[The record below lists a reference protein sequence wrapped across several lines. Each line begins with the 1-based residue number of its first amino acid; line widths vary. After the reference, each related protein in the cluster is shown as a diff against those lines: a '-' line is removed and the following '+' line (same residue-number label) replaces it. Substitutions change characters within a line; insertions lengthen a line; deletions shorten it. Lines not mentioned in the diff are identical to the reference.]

1 MATGGPRLRALLAL
15 LLLDAGRIVTGERLI
30 DGLYGEQPGAVN
42 ALQSQ
47 VSRLRRGLG
56 SDAPVEFHPAG
67 YRLAVDPAEVD
78 ALVFERLAAEGRAA
92 GSAEERAAVLGRALG
107 LWRGPALAD
116 VRDAPF
122 AATQVTRLE
131 ELRLDVT
138 EERIEAELALGRHR
152 ELVPELQGLVAAHP
166 VRERLRGQL
175 MRALYGSGRQ
185 SEALAAFEAARSTL
199 AEELGVDPS
208 PELAAVHLAVLRGEL
223 SVSPVP
229 AEPPPASRGAPSQ
242 LTSFVGRQEDLG
254 ALADLLTAARLVTL
268 IGPGGAGKTRLAIEV
283 TVRHPGE
290 VAFVELGELAE
301 GGDVA
306 QAVLAALGLRDG
318 LLSAQEQRSPGERLV
333 GALSDR
339 PMLIVLDNCE
349 HLIEAAAALAH
360 RLLSACPGLRVL
372 ATSREAL
379 GVTGE
384 TLFPVSPLALPEEG
398 APPLSAPAIRLFAD
412 RAAAVRPGFAVD
424 GGNAG
429 DVLRICRALDGLPL
443 AIELAAA
450 RLRSLPVA
458 EVAVRLDDAFGLLSR
473 GSRTAQPRHRT
484 LRALVEWSWELL
496 DVAEQRLARRLSVF
510 AGGATLESIEA
521 VCGDADADPVEV
533 VAGLVDKSLV
543 DVVGDRYRMLRT
555 IHAFCAERLAE
566 AGETERLRQAH
577 AEHFRALMSTAAPH
591 LLRAEQLGWLARIDA
606 EHDNLLAAVRWAVPA
621 DPELGLRLVADLITY
636 WWLRGRRA
644 EGVGPARA
652 LLAAVGTEPP
662 AELAA
667 EYVLCVLSAAHG
679 GGVEPW
685 PHVATAKRLMASRNL
700 VEHRPQLIFFWATFA
715 GPSDAAYR
723 DAMDE
728 RIRTGAD
735 PWTDGLGHL
744 GRGVLA
750 QLLAGDVATGER
762 EFELALVG
770 FRSLGERWGLLTT
783 LSEFA
788 ELVCWRGD
796 GERFAALV
804 AEALRLADELGA
816 VEDRADLL
824 CRRGEGTILLGDLDT
839 ARADYE
845 EALDLARRTGALEV
859 AGKARHGLAEVA
871 RLSGDVAGARRAYE
885 QLLTEHRTGT
895 GRLTEHRTGTG
906 RLDEPADPVPV
917 AGPDGASGRSFGAD
931 LGHVRVL
938 IALGWIAVQEG
949 AAVRAAALQREA
961 VDRAL
966 GLHSRP
972 LMALAVEGLAGVA
985 GLTGDHERAA
995 ALLGAA
1001 RTWRGTALTGDRDV
1015 ARVSALARER
1025 LGDAAYEKAYGRGDR
1040 FDRDGLLAIIT
1051 SDGPPRNSQADPG

>member
-15 LLLDAGRIVTGERLI
+15 LLLDAGRIVSGERLL

-122 AATQVTRLE
+122 ASAQVTRLE

-152 ELVPELQGLVAAHP
+152 ELVPELQSLVAAHP

-185 SEALAAFEAARSTL
+185 SEALAAFEAARSVL

-223 SVSPVP
+223 PVSPVNS
-229 AEPPPASRGAPSQ
+229 ASRGAPSQ

-254 ALADLLTAARLVTL
+254 AIAGLLAAARLVTL
-268 IGPGGAGKTRLAIEV
+268 IGPGGAGKTRLAIEAS
-283 TVRHPGE
+283 VRHPGE

-306 QAVLAALGLRDG
+306 RAVLAALGLRDG

-333 GALSDR
+333 VALADR

-349 HLIEAAAALAH
+349 HLVEAAAALAH

-384 TLFPVSPLALPEEG
+384 TLFPVTPLALPAEG
-398 APPLSAPAIRLFAD
+398 APPLSAPAVRLFAD

-458 EVAVRLDDAFGLLSR
+458 EVAARLDDAFGLLSR

-496 DVAEQRLARRLSVF
+496 DAPEQRLARRLSVF

-521 VCGDADADPVEV
+521 VCGDADAVGV

-543 DVVGDRYRMLRT
+543 EVVGDRYRMLRT

-577 AEHFRALMSTAAPH
+577 AEHFQALMSTAAPH
-591 LLRAEQLGWLARIDA
+591 LLRAEQLDWLARLDA
-606 EHDNLLAAVRWAVPA
+606 EHDNLLAAVRWAVAA
-621 DPELGLRLVADLITY
+621 DPGLGLRLVADLVTY

-644 EGVGPARA
+644 EGAGPARS
-652 LLAAVGTEPP
+652 LLAVVGTEPP
-662 AELAA
+662 AELAG
-667 EYVLCVLSAAHG
+667 EYVLCVLGAIPG
-679 GGVEPW
+679 GGTEPRR
-685 PHVATAKRLMASRNL
+685 HLATAKRLMASMNL

-715 GPSDAAYR
+715 GPSDADYR
-723 DAMDE
+723 DAMAE
-728 RIRTGAD
+728 RLQTGAD
-735 PWTDGLGHL
+735 PWTDGLSHL

-762 EFELALVG
+762 EFELALAS
-770 FRSLGERWGLLTT
+770 FRSLGERWGMLTT
-783 LSEFA
+783 LSELA

-824 CRRGEGTILLGDLDT
+824 CRRGEGTILLGDLDA
-839 ARADYE
+839 ARASYE
-845 EALDLARRTGALEV
+845 EALELARRTGALE
-859 AGKARHGLAEVA
+859 ATGRARHGLAKVA

-885 QLLTEHRTGT
+885 ELLTEHRTGT
-895 GRLTEHRTGTG
+895 GRPGERWTDTG
-906 RLDEPADPVPV
+906 RLDEP
-917 AGPDGASGRSFGAD
+917 SGGSFGAD
-931 LGHVRVL
+931 LGHVGVL

-949 AAVRAAALQREA
+949 EAVRAAELQREA

-972 LMALAVEGLAGVA
+972 LVARAVEGLAGVA

-995 ALLGAA
+995 VLLGAA
-1001 RTWRGTALTGDRDV
+1001 RTWRGTALAGDRDV

-1025 LGDAAYEKAYGRGDR
+1025 LGDVAYEKAYGRGDA
-1040 FDRDGLLAIIT
+1040 FDRDGLLAII
-1051 SDGPPRNSQADPG
+1051 SPDGPPPDSRADAG

>member
-15 LLLDAGRIVTGERLI
+15 LLLDAGRIVTAERLI

-47 VSRLRRGLG
+47 ISRLRRGLG

-138 EERIEAELALGRHR
+138 EERIEAELTLGRYR
-152 ELVPELQGLVAAHP
+152 ELVPELQGLVGAHP

-223 SVSPVP
+223 PVSPVP
-229 AEPPPASRGAPSQ
+229 AEPSLASRGAPSQ

-254 ALADLLTAARLVTL
+254 AIADLLTAARLVTL
-268 IGPGGAGKTRLAIEV
+268 IGPGGAGKTRLVIE
-283 TVRHPGE
+283 TSVRHPGE

-306 QAVLAALGLRDG
+306 RAVLAALGLRDG

-384 TLFPVSPLALPEEG
+384 TLFPVSPLALPAEG

-458 EVAVRLDDAFGLLSR
+458 EVAARLDDAFGLLSR

-496 DVAEQRLARRLSVF
+496 DIPEQRLARRLSVF

-521 VCGDADADPVEV
+521 VCGDADAVEV

-543 DVVGDRYRMLRT
+543 EVVGDRYRMLRT

-566 AGETERLRQAH
+566 AGETERLRRAH
-577 AEHFRALMSTAAPH
+577 AEHFRALMGTAAPH

-644 EGVGPARA
+644 EGAAPVRA

-662 AELAA
+662 AELAG

-679 GGVEPW
+679 GVSELR
-685 PHVATAKRLMASRNL
+685 PHLATAKRLMASMNL
-700 VEHRPQLIFFWATFA
+700 VEHRPQLIYFWATFA
-715 GPSDAAYR
+715 GPSDPDYR
-723 DAMDE
+723 DAIDE
-728 RIRTGAD
+728 RIRTSAD

-750 QLLAGDVATGER
+750 QLLAGDVATGEG
-762 EFELALVG
+762 EFELALAC
-770 FRSLGERWGLLTT
+770 FRSLGERWGMLTT

-824 CRRGEGTILLGDLDT
+824 CRRGEGTILLGDLGT
-839 ARADYE
+839 ARVDYE

-859 AGKARHGLAEVA
+859 AGKARQGLAEVA

-895 GRLTEHRTGTG
+895 GRS
-906 RLDEPADPVPV
+906 DEPPNP
-917 AGPDGASGRSFGAD
+917 GPDGSFGAD

-961 VDRAL
+961 VARAL
-966 GLHSRP
+966 DLHSRP
-972 LMALAVEGLAGVA
+972 LLASAVEGLAGVA

-995 ALLGAA
+995 VLLGAA

-1015 ARVSALARER
+1015 ARVSARARER
-1025 LGDAAYEKAYGRGDR
+1025 LGDAAYEKEYGRGDR
-1040 FDRDGLLAIIT
+1040 FDRDGLLAIVT
-1051 SDGPPRNSQADPG
+1051 PDGPPRSSRADAG